1 MTSND
6 NMQYVTVEMFR
17 EGISELKTEI
27 RGVSGQVNELKAEI
41 RVLEREVAVNSAK
54 IEMLQ
59 HTFYWGLGIIA
70 VAAAL
75 APLFKRD
82 KTEQPKPELTMA
94 EILLK
99 VDERFDEKMSRLLS
113 AKNQ

>member
-1 MTSND
+1 MTSQD
-6 NMQYVTVEMFR
+6 NVRYVTVEIFR
-17 EGISELKTEI
+17 EGIAEIKTELRELK
-27 RGVSGQVNELKAEI
+27 GEI

-82 KTEQPKPELTMA
+82 KTEHPKPELTRNDVQSMIDEA
-94 EILLK
+94 MLK
-99 VDERFDEKMSRLLS
+99 VLGTRK
-113 AKNQ
+113 Q